1 MSEIISKIKELSS
14 INFEEI
20 KAIRRHI
27 HANPELS
34 FHEFNTSEYICSK
47 LDEFGIPF
55 KNGYVKTGIVARIE
69 GKDPSKKTLALRAD
83 IDALPINEAN
93 EIEYKSKNEGVMH
106 ACGHDVH
113 SSSLLGA
120 LKILNELKSEW
131 DGTILGIFQPGE
143 EKIPG
148 GASLML
154 KEGIFKNE
162 DPCGIIGQHVFPD
175 LEVGTVG
182 FKSGQYMASA
192 DELYLTVIGKG
203 GHGALPHENVDP
215 VLIASHIIVS
225 LQQLISR
232 KAKPDIP
239 TVLSFGK
246 IEGLGAT
253 NIIPDKVELEGTF
266 RTMNEDWR
274 GEAHSEIIKIA
285 EGVAKSMGGRCEVN
299 ISIGYP
305 CLWNDENLTN
315 KSIASA
321 KAFMGDENVI
331 DLSLRMTSEDF
342 AFYTQVMPGCFY
354 RLGTGN
360 SLKGIKAPI
369 HNSRFNID
377 EEALKTGMG
386 LMAWM
391 ALEALNK
398 A

>member
-1 MSEIISKIKELSS
+1 MNDVISTIKDLSAS
-14 INFEEI
+14 YFEDI
-20 KAIRRHI
+20 RNIRRHI

-34 FHEFNTSEYICSK
+34 FQEFETSLYICEQ
-47 LDEFGIPF
+47 LELFGIPY
-55 KNGYVKTGIVARIE
+55 KNGFVKTGILAKIE
-69 GKDPSKKTLALRAD
+69 GKNAIKKTIALRAD
-83 IDALPINEAN
+83 MDALPITEAN
-93 EIEYKSKNEGVMH
+93 DVEYKSKNEGVMH

-120 LKILNELKSEW
+120 ARILNEIKDLWE
-131 DGTILGIFQPGE
+131 GTILCVFQPGE

-154 KEGIFKNE
+154 KEGIFNE
-162 DPCGIIGQHVFPD
+162 DIPKGIMGQHVFPD
-175 LEVGTVG
+175 LEAGKVG

-203 GHGALPHENVDP
+203 GHGALPHQNVDP

-266 RTMNEDWR
+266 RTMNEEWR
-274 GEAHSEIIKIA
+274 YVAHGEITKMAEGIA
-285 EGVAKSMGGRCEVN
+285 ESMGGKCEVN
-299 ISIGYP
+299 ILKGYP
-305 CLWNDENLTN
+305 SLWNDEEMTKKNVE
-315 KSIASA
+315 SA
-321 KAFMGDENVI
+321 KQFMGEENVV
-331 DLSLRMTSEDF
+331 DLDLRMTSEDF
-342 AFYTQVMPGCFY
+342 AFYTQKMPGCFY
-354 RLGTGN
+354 RLGTSN
-360 SLKGIKAPI
+360 NKKGINAPI
-369 HNSRFNID
+369 HNALFNID

-391 ALEALNK
+391 AFQEMNS
-398 A
+398 